1 MVRRHEAAPV
11 YRRQRRPEPAAVP
24 QAEPISQI
32 FTDAEKV
39 RVRTSGGMSVTAF
52 DHRGQQ
58 YEMTCKLW
66 RDKHYRF
73 MGPGWKNFRQAHHL
87 TIAKEAHLTRRVTVK
102 LWAFRSR
109 ALLPEVKDDDG
120 EEEPGHPDG
129 ALGLVLLL
137 LDEGEGEEEEV
148 AGEEVVAR
156 DESYARKFLELRGAV
171 ALWLLWTRD

>member
-1 MVRRHEAAPV
+1 M
-11 YRRQRRPEPAAVP
+11 
-24 QAEPISQI
+24 
-32 FTDAEKV
+32 
-39 RVRTSGGMSVTAF
+39 TAF

-87 TIAKEAHLTRRVTVK
+87 RIAKEAHLTRSVTVK

-120 EEEPGHPDG
+120 EEEPGHFLTR
-129 ALGLVLLL
+129 ARARRKKWLVRRWWR
-137 LDEGEGEEEEV
+137 V
-148 AGEEVVAR
+148 TRVMQ
-156 DESYARKFLELRGAV
+156 ESF
-171 ALWLLWTRD
+171 WS

>member
-1 MVRRHEAAPV
+1 
-11 YRRQRRPEPAAVP
+11 
-24 QAEPISQI
+24 
-32 FTDAEKV
+32 
-39 RVRTSGGMSVTAF
+39 
-52 DHRGQQ
+52 
-58 YEMTCKLW
+58 
-66 RDKHYRF
+66 